1 MSQEYENQ
9 IIKPVD
15 LDREM
20 RKSYI
25 AYAMSVIVGR
35 ALPDVRDGLKPVHRR
50 ILYAMYEDGLTSE
63 KPFRKSATTVGNVLG
78 RYHPHGDASVY
89 DAMVRMAQPFSLRY
103 PLIDGHGN
111 FGSIDGDPPAAYR
124 YTEARMAKLAN
135 AMLADIKKETVDF
148 IPNFDEERKEPVV
161 LPSRFP
167 NLLVNGSSGIAV
179 GMATNIPPHNLG
191 EVIDGICYVIDH
203 PEADLEDLC
212 AIIKGPDFPTGGI
225 IMGRAGIRAAYATG
239 RGKVKVRARCEIEDM
254 PGASNRQRIIVT
266 EIPYMVNKARL
277 VESIAN
283 LVKDKRVEGISDVR
297 DESSR
302 EGMRVVIE
310 CKRDANAQVIL
321 NQLYNYTQLQDTCSM
336 NHLALVPIPHAGV
349 DKVQPKVLSLR
360 EIIDWYI
367 SFQKDVVARRVQ
379 FDLNRAA
386 ARAHI
391 LEGLKVATDQ
401 DNIDRIIAIIRAS
414 ASEAE
419 AKENLCREPFWIDQI
434 ALLGI
439 TDGSEHFEFHLD
451 DAQAQ
456 AIVDMRLGRLSGLEQ
471 QKLNEEYAEIEGRIA
486 SFREILS
493 ADENILSVV
502 KEELQ
507 ELRAGYA
514 DERRTEIVAVADD
527 LDIEDLIEEQD
538 CTYTLTQAGY
548 IKRMPTS
555 AYRTQRRGG
564 RGVNAMA
571 TREEDFVRHVFTA
584 STHDHILFFSNLG
597 KVYKLKGYQIPEA
610 GRTAKGQN
618 IVNLLE
624 IEQGEKITAMFA
636 IREFSDDKYMVFV
649 TKQGVIKRVVLSD
662 LQNIRKVGLRA
673 LSLGEG
679 DLLVDVR
686 LTDGLENI
694 LIATHQGRAI
704 TFDETEVRAMGRQAT
719 GVRGIRLGEGDYVV
733 GAARA
738 RQGAQVLSIT
748 ENGYGKRTPVE
759 EFSVHH
765 RGGSG
770 ILLHGITE
778 KTGYIAGIAVVDP
791 ENDLMIITDDGVMIR
806 VPVEDIRQCGRNS
819 QGVIAMRTGE
829 DVRVISIARTD
840 PEPDEP
846 EEETA
851 GKRRNNPPAGK
862 KGSLSLHRLRLP
874 FVYLEK
880 GKITKPI
887 KFLDGIKSV
896 HLSWKNF

>member
-50 ILYAMYEDGLTSE
+50 ILYAMYEDNLTVD

-78 RYHPHGDASVY
+78 HYHPHGDASVY

-124 YTEARMAKLAN
+124 YTEARMAKIAN
-135 AMLADIKKETVDF
+135 VMLADIKKETVDF
-148 IPNFDEERKEPVV
+148 VPNFDEERKEPVV
-161 LPSRFP
+161 LPSRIP
-167 NLLVNGSSGIAV
+167 NMLVNGSSGIAV

-191 EVIDGICYVIDH
+191 EVIDGVCYVIDH
-203 PEADLEDLC
+203 PEADLDDLC

-225 IMGRAGIRAAYATG
+225 VMGRAGIRAAYATG
-239 RGKVKVRARCEIEDM
+239 RGKIKVRARCEIEDM
-254 PGASNRQRIIVT
+254 PGSSGRERIIVT

-283 LVKDKRVEGISDVR
+283 QVRDKRIEGISDVR

-302 EGMRVVIE
+302 EGLRIVIE
-310 CKRDANAQVIL
+310 CKRDANAQVVL

-336 NHLALVPIPHAGV
+336 NHLALVPIPHAGP

-367 SFQKDVVARRVQ
+367 SFQKDVVARRTQ
-379 FDLNRAA
+379 FDLNRAG

-414 ASEAE
+414 RSEAE
-419 AKENLCREPFWIDQI
+419 AKENLCKEPFWIDQI

-439 TDGSEHFEFHLD
+439 VDGSEHFEFHLD

-456 AIVDMRLGRLSGLEQ
+456 AIIDMRLGRLSGLEQ
-471 QKLNEEYAEIEGRIA
+471 EKLNEEYREIEGKIV

-493 ADENILSVV
+493 SDHNVLEVV
-502 KEELQ
+502 KA
-507 ELRAGYA
+507 ELREIRAQYA
-514 DERRTEIVAVADD
+514 DERRTEITAAADD
-527 LDIEDLIEEQD
+527 IDIEDLIEEQD
-538 CTYTLTQAGY
+538 STYTLTHAGY

-571 TREEDFVRHVFTA
+571 TREEDFVRSIFNA
-584 STHDHILFFSNLG
+584 STHDNILFFSNLG

-610 GRTAKGQN
+610 GRAAKGQN
-618 IVNLLE
+618 IINLLE
-624 IEQGEKITAMFA
+624 IEPGEKITAMFP
-636 IREFSDDKYMVFV
+636 IREFTDDKYMVFV
-649 TKQGVIKRVVLSD
+649 TKYGTIKRVVLSD

-673 LSLGEG
+673 LSLAEG

-686 LTDGLENI
+686 LTEGHENI

-704 TFDETEVRAMGRQAT
+704 TFDETEVRAMGRQAA
-719 GVRGIRLGEGDYVV
+719 GVRGIRLADGDYVV

-738 RQGAQVLSIT
+738 RKGAQVLSVT

-759 EFSVHH
+759 DFSIHH
-765 RGGSG
+765 RGGGG
-770 ILLHGITE
+770 ILLHGLTD
-778 KTGYIAGIAVVDP
+778 KTGLVAGIAVVDT
-791 ENDLMIITDDGVMIR
+791 ENDIMMITDDGVIIR
-806 VPVEDIRQCGRNS
+806 TPVEDIRQCGRNS
-819 QGVIAMRTGE
+819 QGVIVMRTGE
-829 DVRVISIARTD
+829 DVKVISIARTD
-840 PEPDEP
+840 K
-846 EEETA
+846 EEEDEEAET
-851 GKRRNNPPAGK
+851 PAE
-862 KGSLSLHRLRLP
+862 S
-874 FVYLEK
+874 
-880 GKITKPI
+880 
-887 KFLDGIKSV
+887 
-896 HLSWKNF
+896 

>member
-50 ILYAMYEDGLTSE
+50 ILYAMYEDNLTVD

-78 RYHPHGDASVY
+78 HYHPHGDASVY

-124 YTEARMAKLAN
+124 YTEARMAKIAN
-135 AMLADIKKETVDF
+135 VMLADIKKETVDF
-148 IPNFDEERKEPVV
+148 VPNFDEERKEPVV
-161 LPSRFP
+161 LPSRIP

-191 EVIDGICYVIDH
+191 EVIDGVCYVIDH
-203 PEADLEDLC
+203 PEADLDDLC

-225 IMGRAGIRAAYATG
+225 VMGRAGIRAAYATG
-239 RGKVKVRARCEIEDM
+239 RGKIKVRARCEIEDM
-254 PGASNRQRIIVT
+254 PGSSGRERIIVT

-283 LVKDKRVEGISDVR
+283 QVRDKRIEGISDVR

-302 EGMRVVIE
+302 EGLRIVIE
-310 CKRDANAQVIL
+310 CKRDANAQVVL

-336 NHLALVPIPHAGV
+336 NHLALVPIPHAGP

-367 SFQKDVVARRVQ
+367 SFQKDVVARRTQ
-379 FDLNRAA
+379 FDLNRAG

-414 ASEAE
+414 RSEAE
-419 AKENLCREPFWIDQI
+419 AKENLCKEPFWIDQI

-439 TDGSEHFEFHLD
+439 VDGSEHFEFHLD

-456 AIVDMRLGRLSGLEQ
+456 AIIDMRLGRLSGLEQ
-471 QKLNEEYAEIEGRIA
+471 EKLNEEYREIEGKIA

-493 ADENILSVV
+493 SDHNVLEVV
-502 KEELQ
+502 KA
-507 ELRAGYA
+507 ELREIRAQYA
-514 DERRTEIVAVADD
+514 DERRTEITAAADD
-527 LDIEDLIEEQD
+527 IDIEDLIEEQD
-538 CTYTLTQAGY
+538 STYTLTHAGY

-571 TREEDFVRHVFTA
+571 TREEDFVRSIFNA
-584 STHDHILFFSNLG
+584 STHDNILFFSNLG

-610 GRTAKGQN
+610 GRAAKGQN
-618 IVNLLE
+618 IINLLE
-624 IEQGEKITAMFA
+624 IEPGEKITAMFP
-636 IREFSDDKYMVFV
+636 IREFTDDKYMVFV
-649 TKQGVIKRVVLSD
+649 TKYGTIKRVVLSD

-673 LSLGEG
+673 LSLAEG

-686 LTDGLENI
+686 LTEGHENI

-704 TFDETEVRAMGRQAT
+704 TFDETEVRAMGRQAA
-719 GVRGIRLGEGDYVV
+719 GVRGIRLADGDYVV

-738 RQGAQVLSIT
+738 RKGAQVLSVT

-759 EFSVHH
+759 DFSIHH
-765 RGGSG
+765 RGGGG
-770 ILLHGITE
+770 ILLHGLTD
-778 KTGYIAGIAVVDP
+778 KTGLVAGIAVVDLD
-791 ENDLMIITDDGVMIR
+791 NDIMMIADDGVIIR
-806 VPVEDIRQCGRNS
+806 TPVEDIRQCGRNS
-819 QGVIAMRTGE
+819 QGVIVMRTGE
-829 DVRVISIARTD
+829 DVKVISIARTD
-840 PEPDEP
+840 K
-846 EEETA
+846 EEEDEEAET
-851 GKRRNNPPAGK
+851 PAE
-862 KGSLSLHRLRLP
+862 S
-874 FVYLEK
+874 
-880 GKITKPI
+880 
-887 KFLDGIKSV
+887 
-896 HLSWKNF
+896 

>member
-50 ILYAMYEDGLTSE
+50 ILYAMYEDNLTVD

-78 RYHPHGDASVY
+78 HYHPHGDASVY

-124 YTEARMAKLAN
+124 YTEARMAKIAN
-135 AMLADIKKETVDF
+135 VMLADIKKETVDF
-148 IPNFDEERKEPVV
+148 VPNFDEERREPVV
-161 LPSRFP
+161 LPSRIP

-191 EVIDGICYVIDH
+191 EVIDGVCYVIDH
-203 PEADLEDLC
+203 PEADLDDLC

-225 IMGRAGIRAAYATG
+225 VMGRAGIRAAYATG
-239 RGKVKVRARCEIEDM
+239 RGKIKVRARCEIEDM
-254 PGASNRQRIIVT
+254 PGSSGRERIIVT

-283 LVKDKRVEGISDVR
+283 QVRDKRIEGISDVR

-302 EGMRVVIE
+302 EGLRIVIE
-310 CKRDANAQVIL
+310 CKRDANAQVVL

-336 NHLALVPIPHAGV
+336 NHLALVPIPHAGP

-367 SFQKDVVARRVQ
+367 SSQKDVVARRTQ
-379 FDLNRAA
+379 FDLNRAG

-414 ASEAE
+414 RSEAE
-419 AKENLCREPFWIDQI
+419 AKENLCKEPFWIDQI

-439 TDGSEHFEFHLD
+439 VDGSEHFEFHLD

-456 AIVDMRLGRLSGLEQ
+456 AIIDMRLGRLSGLEQ
-471 QKLNEEYAEIEGRIA
+471 EKLNEEYREIEGKIA

-493 ADENILSVV
+493 SDHNVLEVV
-502 KEELQ
+502 KA
-507 ELRAGYA
+507 ELREIRAQYA
-514 DERRTEIVAVADD
+514 DERRTEITAAADD
-527 LDIEDLIEEQD
+527 IDIEDLIEEQD
-538 CTYTLTQAGY
+538 STYTLTHAGY

-571 TREEDFVRHVFTA
+571 TREEDFVRSIFNA
-584 STHDHILFFSNLG
+584 STHDNILFFSNLG

-610 GRTAKGQN
+610 GRAAKGQN
-618 IVNLLE
+618 IINLLE
-624 IEQGEKITAMFA
+624 IEPGEKITAMFP
-636 IREFSDDKYMVFV
+636 IREFTDDKYMVFV
-649 TKQGVIKRVVLSD
+649 TKYGTIKRVVLSD

-673 LSLGEG
+673 LSLAEG

-686 LTDGLENI
+686 LTEGHENI

-704 TFDETEVRAMGRQAT
+704 TFDETEVRAMGRQAA
-719 GVRGIRLGEGDYVV
+719 GVRGIRLAEGDYVV

-738 RQGAQVLSIT
+738 RKGAQVLSVT

-759 EFSVHH
+759 DFSIHH
-765 RGGSG
+765 RGGGG
-770 ILLHGITE
+770 ILLHGLTD
-778 KTGYIAGIAVVDP
+778 KTGLVAGIAVVDP
-791 ENDLMIITDDGVMIR
+791 ENDIMMITDDGVIIR
-806 VPVEDIRQCGRNS
+806 TPVEDIRQCGRNS
-819 QGVIAMRTGE
+819 QGVIVMRTGE
-829 DVRVISIARTD
+829 DVKVISIARTD
-840 PEPDEP
+840 K
-846 EEETA
+846 EEEDEEA
-851 GKRRNNPPAGK
+851 EIPAE
-862 KGSLSLHRLRLP
+862 S
-874 FVYLEK
+874 
-880 GKITKPI
+880 
-887 KFLDGIKSV
+887 
-896 HLSWKNF
+896 

>member
-9 IIKPVD
+9 VIKPVD

-50 ILYAMYEDGLTSE
+50 ILYAMYEDNLTVD

-78 RYHPHGDASVY
+78 HYHPHGDASVY

-124 YTEARMAKLAN
+124 YTEARMAKIAN
-135 AMLADIKKETVDF
+135 VMLADIKKDTVDF
-148 IPNFDEERKEPVV
+148 TPNFDEERKEPVV
-161 LPSRFP
+161 LPSRLP

-191 EVIDGICYVIDH
+191 EVIDGVCYVIDH
-203 PEADLEDLC
+203 PEADLDDLC

-225 IMGRAGIRAAYATG
+225 VMGRAGIRAAYATG
-239 RGKVKVRARCEIEDM
+239 RGKIKVRARCEIEDI
-254 PGASNRQRIIVT
+254 PGSSNRQRIIVS

-283 LVKDKRVEGISDVR
+283 QVRDKRIDGISDVR

-302 EGMRVVIE
+302 EGLRIVIE
-310 CKRDANAQVIL
+310 CKRDANAQVVL

-336 NHLALVPIPHAGV
+336 NHLALVPIPHAGP

-367 SFQKDVVARRVQ
+367 SFQKDVVARRTR
-379 FDLNRAA
+379 FDLNRANS
-386 ARAHI
+386 RAHI

-414 ASEAE
+414 RSEAE
-419 AKENLCREPFWIDQI
+419 AKENLCKEPFWIDQI

-439 TDGSEHFEFHLD
+439 VDGSEHFEFHLD

-456 AIVDMRLGRLSGLEQ
+456 AIIDMRLGRLSGLEQ
-471 QKLNEEYAEIEGRIA
+471 EKLNEEYREIEGKIA
-486 SFREILS
+486 SYHEILS
-493 ADENILSVV
+493 SDHNVLEVV
-502 KEELQ
+502 KS
-507 ELRAGYA
+507 ELREIRAQYA
-514 DERRTEIVAVADD
+514 DERRTEITAAADD
-527 LDIEDLIEEQD
+527 IDIEDLIEEQD
-538 CTYTLTQAGY
+538 STYTLTHAGY

-555 AYRTQRRGG
+555 AYRSQRRGG

-571 TREEDFVRHVFTA
+571 TREEDFVRSIFNA
-584 STHDHILFFSNLG
+584 STHDNILFFSNLG

-610 GRTAKGQN
+610 GRAAKGQN
-618 IVNLLE
+618 IINLLE
-624 IEQGEKITAMFA
+624 IEPGEKITAMFP
-636 IREFSDDKYMVFV
+636 IREFTDDKYMVFV
-649 TKQGVIKRVVLSD
+649 TKYGTIKRVVLSD

-673 LSLGEG
+673 LSLAEG

-686 LTDGLENI
+686 LTEGHENI

-704 TFDETEVRAMGRQAT
+704 TFDETEVRAMGRQAA
-719 GVRGIRLGEGDYVV
+719 GVRGIRLAEGDFVV

-738 RQGAQVLSIT
+738 RKGAQVLSVT

-759 EFSVHH
+759 DFSIHH

-770 ILLHGITE
+770 ILLHGLTD
-778 KTGYIAGIAVVDP
+778 KTGLVAGIAVVDLD
-791 ENDLMIITDDGVMIR
+791 NDIMIITDDGVIIR
-806 VPVEDIRQCGRNS
+806 TPVEEIRQCGRNS
-819 QGVIAMRTGE
+819 QGVIVMRTGE
-829 DVRVISIARTD
+829 DVKVISIARTD
-840 PEPDEP
+840 KEEDDDDTESVDATEPTTE
-846 EEETA
+846 
-851 GKRRNNPPAGK
+851 
-862 KGSLSLHRLRLP
+862 S
-874 FVYLEK
+874 
-880 GKITKPI
+880 
-887 KFLDGIKSV
+887 
-896 HLSWKNF
+896 

>member
-50 ILYAMYEDGLTSE
+50 ILYAMYEDNLTVD

-78 RYHPHGDASVY
+78 HYHPHGDASVY

-124 YTEARMAKLAN
+124 YTEARMAKIAN
-135 AMLADIKKETVDF
+135 VMLADIKKETVDF
-148 IPNFDEERKEPVV
+148 TPNFDEERKEPVV
-161 LPSRFP
+161 LPSRIP

-191 EVIDGICYVIDH
+191 EVIDGVCYVIDH
-203 PEADLEDLC
+203 PEADLDDLC

-225 IMGRAGIRAAYATG
+225 VMGRAGIRAAYATG
-239 RGKVKVRARCEIEDM
+239 RGKIKVRARCEIEDM
-254 PGASNRQRIIVT
+254 PGSSNRERIIVS

-283 LVKDKRVEGISDVR
+283 QVRDKRIEGISDVR

-302 EGMRVVIE
+302 EGLRIVIE
-310 CKRDANAQVIL
+310 CKRDANAQVVL

-336 NHLALVPIPHAGV
+336 IHLALVPIPHAGP

-367 SFQKDVVARRVQ
+367 SFQKDVVARRTQ
-379 FDLNRAA
+379 FDLNRAG

-414 ASEAE
+414 RSEAE
-419 AKENLCREPFWIDQI
+419 AKENLCKEPFWIDQI

-439 TDGSEHFEFHLD
+439 VDGSDHFEFHLD

-456 AIVDMRLGRLSGLEQ
+456 AIIDMRLGRLSGLEQ
-471 QKLNEEYAEIEGRIA
+471 EKLNEEYQEIEGKIA
-486 SFREILS
+486 SYREILS
-493 ADENILSVV
+493 SDHNILEVV
-502 KEELQ
+502 KA
-507 ELRAGYA
+507 ELREIRAQYA
-514 DERRTEIVAVADD
+514 DERRTEITAAADD
-527 LDIEDLIEEQD
+527 IDIEDLIEEQD
-538 CTYTLTQAGY
+538 STYTLTHAGY

-571 TREEDFVRHVFTA
+571 TREEDFVRSIFNA
-584 STHDHILFFSNLG
+584 STHDNILFFSNLG

-610 GRTAKGQN
+610 GRAAKGQN
-618 IVNLLE
+618 IINLLE
-624 IEQGEKITAMFA
+624 IEPGEKITAMFP
-636 IREFSDDKYMVFV
+636 IREFTDDKYMVFV
-649 TKQGVIKRVVLSD
+649 TKYGTIKRVVLSD

-673 LSLGEG
+673 ISLAEG

-686 LTDGLENI
+686 LTEGHENI

-704 TFDETEVRAMGRQAT
+704 TFDETEVRAMGRQAA
-719 GVRGIRLGEGDYVV
+719 GVRGIRLADGDYVV

-738 RQGAQVLSIT
+738 RAGAQVLSVT

-759 EFSVHH
+759 DFSIHH
-765 RGGSG
+765 RGGGG
-770 ILLHGITE
+770 ILLHGLTD
-778 KTGYIAGIAVVDP
+778 KTGLIAGIAVVDLD
-791 ENDLMIITDDGVMIR
+791 NDIMLITDDGVIIR
-806 VPVEDIRQCGRNS
+806 TPVEEIRQCGRNS
-819 QGVIAMRTGE
+819 QGVIVMRTGE
-829 DVRVISIARTD
+829 DVKVISIARTD
-840 PEPDEP
+840 K
-846 EEETA
+846 EEEDEESQT
-851 GKRRNNPPAGK
+851 PAE
-862 KGSLSLHRLRLP
+862 S
-874 FVYLEK
+874 
-880 GKITKPI
+880 
-887 KFLDGIKSV
+887 
-896 HLSWKNF
+896 

>member
-50 ILYAMYEDGLTSE
+50 ILYAMYEDNLTVD

-78 RYHPHGDASVY
+78 HYHPHGDASVY

-124 YTEARMAKLAN
+124 YTEARMAKIAN
-135 AMLADIKKETVDF
+135 VMLADIKKETVDF
-148 IPNFDEERKEPVV
+148 VPNFDEERKEPVV
-161 LPSRFP
+161 LPSRIP

-191 EVIDGICYVIDH
+191 EVIDGVCYVIDH
-203 PEADLEDLC
+203 PEADLDDLC

-225 IMGRAGIRAAYATG
+225 VMGRAGIRAAYATG
-239 RGKVKVRARCEIEDM
+239 RGKIKVRARCEIEDM
-254 PGASNRQRIIVT
+254 PGSSGRERIIVT

-283 LVKDKRVEGISDVR
+283 QVRDKRIEGISDVR

-302 EGMRVVIE
+302 EGLRIVIE
-310 CKRDANAQVIL
+310 CKRDANAQVVL

-336 NHLALVPIPHAGV
+336 NHLALVPIPHAGP

-367 SFQKDVVARRVQ
+367 SFQKDVVARRTQ
-379 FDLNRAA
+379 FDLNRAG

-414 ASEAE
+414 RSEAE
-419 AKENLCREPFWIDQI
+419 AKENLCKEPFWIDQI

-439 TDGSEHFEFHLD
+439 VDGSEHFEFHLD

-456 AIVDMRLGRLSGLEQ
+456 AIIDMRLGRLSGLEQ
-471 QKLNEEYAEIEGRIA
+471 EKLNEEYREIEGKIA

-493 ADENILSVV
+493 SDHNVLEVV
-502 KEELQ
+502 KA
-507 ELRAGYA
+507 ELREIRAQYA
-514 DERRTEIVAVADD
+514 DERRTEITAAADD
-527 LDIEDLIEEQD
+527 IDIEDLIEEQD
-538 CTYTLTQAGY
+538 STYTLTHAGY

-555 AYRTQRRGG
+555 AYRAQRRGG

-571 TREEDFVRHVFTA
+571 TREEDFVRSIFNA
-584 STHDHILFFSNLG
+584 STQDNILFFSNLG

-610 GRTAKGQN
+610 GRAAKGQN
-618 IVNLLE
+618 IINLLE
-624 IEQGEKITAMFA
+624 IEPGEKITAMFP
-636 IREFSDDKYMVFV
+636 IREFTDDKYMVFV
-649 TKQGVIKRVVLSD
+649 TKYGTIKRVVLSD

-673 LSLGEG
+673 LSLAEG

-686 LTDGLENI
+686 LTEGHENI

-704 TFDETEVRAMGRQAT
+704 TFDETEVRAMGRQAA
-719 GVRGIRLGEGDYVV
+719 GVRGIRLADGDYVV

-738 RQGAQVLSIT
+738 RKGAQVLSVT

-759 EFSVHH
+759 DFSIHH
-765 RGGSG
+765 RGGGG
-770 ILLHGITE
+770 ILLHGLTD
-778 KTGYIAGIAVVDP
+778 KTGLVAGIAVVDP
-791 ENDLMIITDDGVMIR
+791 ENDIMMITDDGVIIR
-806 VPVEDIRQCGRNS
+806 TPVEDIRQCGRNS
-819 QGVIAMRTGE
+819 QGVIVMRTGE
-829 DVRVISIARTD
+829 DVKVISIARTD
-840 PEPDEP
+840 K
-846 EEETA
+846 EEEDEEAET
-851 GKRRNNPPAGK
+851 PAE
-862 KGSLSLHRLRLP
+862 S
-874 FVYLEK
+874 
-880 GKITKPI
+880 
-887 KFLDGIKSV
+887 
-896 HLSWKNF
+896 

>member
-50 ILYAMYEDGLTSE
+50 ILYAMYEDNLTVD

-78 RYHPHGDASVY
+78 HYHPHGDASVY

-124 YTEARMAKLAN
+124 YTEARMAKIAN
-135 AMLADIKKETVDF
+135 VMLADIKKETVDF
-148 IPNFDEERKEPVV
+148 VPNFDEERKEPVV
-161 LPSRFP
+161 LPSRIP

-191 EVIDGICYVIDH
+191 EVIDGVCYVIDH
-203 PEADLEDLC
+203 PEADLDDLC

-225 IMGRAGIRAAYATG
+225 VMGRAGIRAAYATG
-239 RGKVKVRARCEIEDM
+239 RGKIKVRARCEIEDM
-254 PGASNRQRIIVT
+254 PGSSGRERIIVT

-283 LVKDKRVEGISDVR
+283 QVRDKRIEGISDVR

-302 EGMRVVIE
+302 EGLRIVIE
-310 CKRDANAQVIL
+310 CKRDANAQVVL

-336 NHLALVPIPHAGV
+336 NHLALVPIPHAGP

-367 SFQKDVVARRVQ
+367 SFQKDVVARRTQ
-379 FDLNRAA
+379 FDLNRAG

-414 ASEAE
+414 RSEAE
-419 AKENLCREPFWIDQI
+419 AKENLCKEPFWIDQI

-439 TDGSEHFEFHLD
+439 VDGSEHFEFHLD

-456 AIVDMRLGRLSGLEQ
+456 AIIDMRLGRLSGLEQ
-471 QKLNEEYAEIEGRIA
+471 EKLNEEYREIEGKIA

-493 ADENILSVV
+493 SDHNVLEVV
-502 KEELQ
+502 KA
-507 ELRAGYA
+507 ELREIRAQYA
-514 DERRTEIVAVADD
+514 DERRTEITAAADD
-527 LDIEDLIEEQD
+527 IDIEDLIEEQD
-538 CTYTLTQAGY
+538 STYTLTHAGY

-555 AYRTQRRGG
+555 AYRAQRRGG

-571 TREEDFVRHVFTA
+571 TREEDFVRSIFNA
-584 STHDHILFFSNLG
+584 STHDNILFFSNLG

-610 GRTAKGQN
+610 GRAAKGQN
-618 IVNLLE
+618 IINLLE
-624 IEQGEKITAMFA
+624 IEPGEKITAMFP
-636 IREFSDDKYMVFV
+636 IREFTDDKYMVFV
-649 TKQGVIKRVVLSD
+649 TKYGTIKRVVLSD

-673 LSLGEG
+673 LSLAEG

-686 LTDGLENI
+686 LTEGHENI

-704 TFDETEVRAMGRQAT
+704 TFDETEVRAMGRQAA
-719 GVRGIRLGEGDYVV
+719 GVRGIRLADGDYVV

-738 RQGAQVLSIT
+738 RKGAQVLSVT

-759 EFSVHH
+759 DFSIHH
-765 RGGSG
+765 RGGGG
-770 ILLHGITE
+770 ILLHGLTD
-778 KTGYIAGIAVVDP
+778 KTGLVAGIAVVDP
-791 ENDLMIITDDGVMIR
+791 ENDIMMITDDGVIIR
-806 VPVEDIRQCGRNS
+806 TPVEDIRQCGRNS
-819 QGVIAMRTGE
+819 QGVIVMRTGE
-829 DVRVISIARTD
+829 DVKVISIARTD
-840 PEPDEP
+840 K
-846 EEETA
+846 EEEDEETET
-851 GKRRNNPPAGK
+851 PAE
-862 KGSLSLHRLRLP
+862 S
-874 FVYLEK
+874 
-880 GKITKPI
+880 
-887 KFLDGIKSV
+887 
-896 HLSWKNF
+896 